1 MIEHQV
7 IDILK
12 SFSNEE
18 IKQFRRFL
26 DSPYFNRSEN
36 VAALFELLIK
46 FHPNFTSK
54 KLTKEYVSENIFGQ
68 ENYVD
73 SSVRNLLSDLLNSC
87 EVFMMQENFRKSALL
102 SFDYLL
108 KELREKKLSSIFQR
122 NSEKLDNKYSLLQ
135 DVDSEYYLAK
145 HKIELNKFNYAGLN
159 EKITEGLQADEHI
172 KEIYLSSVY
181 LTIHY
186 VIEIISLYL
195 AGVFYAINYNR
206 KLSEIDFLKKAIS
219 QVNLEGLQNLLSGSE
234 HKFIVDIYIALMK
247 MLEDFNN
254 EEAYSS
260 YKILIQKHAP
270 KMDKD
275 EAWFHYNNMTNYCTL
290 MQIQTGD
297 YDSQKYNMEIFG
309 LYEDILKNEYY
320 KNKKVNYLRFEYF
333 NDILNISL
341 RLKKMNWAEN
351 FIITYGPKLHK
362 SDKDNMMNLAYMYLY
377 YEKGEYMKSW
387 KYLNKITIDYFFYK
401 YDLKNYALKIYFDL
415 GYHEEALTLIEAYK
429 KFLNRNDM
437 IPDNEKNR
445 IKNFISYLSK
455 LILFKA
461 GQLPAKHFSTY
472 RRRLGMTIDT
482 ISHRWIMQKYEE
494 QALLIRDRRKALSA

>member
-275 EAWFHYNNMTNYCTL
+275 EAWFHYNNLVNTCTIRQ
-290 MQIQTGD
+290 MMSN
-297 YDSQKYNMEIFG
+297 DSSSEKYNYEIFS
-309 LYEDILKNEYY
+309 LNEEILKNEYY
-320 KNKKVNYLRFEYF
+320 KNKKVNYFRYEFF
-333 NDILNISL
+333 KDILLIGL

-351 FIITYGPKLHK
+351 FILTYGPQLHK
-362 SDKDNMMNLAYMYLY
+362 SDKENMMNLAYMYLY
-377 YEKGEYMKSW
+377 YEKGDYLKSW
-387 KYLNKITIDYFFYK
+387 KYLNKIKIDYFIYK
-401 YDLKNYALKIYFDL
+401 YDLKNYALKIYYDL
-415 GYHEEALTLIEAYK
+415 GYYEEALTLVENYK
-429 KFLNRNDM
+429 KFINRSDL
-437 IPDNEKNR
+437 ISDEEKTR
-445 IKNFISYLSK
+445 TKNFISYLSK
-455 LILFKA
+455 LILFKLD
-461 GQLPAKHFSTY
+461 QLPQKHFSTY
-472 RRRLGMTIDT
+472 RRRLELTKDT
-482 ISHRWIMQKYEE
+482 ISHKWILMKYDE
-494 QALLIRDRRKALSA
+494 QAMLVRDRKKVKYA

>member
-1 MIEHQV
+1 MIDHQA

-12 SFSNEE
+12 TFSAEE
-18 IKQFRRFL
+18 LKQFAKFL
-26 DSPYFNRSEN
+26 ESPYFNRSAN
-36 VAALFELLIK
+36 VSALFSLLVK
-46 FHPNFTSK
+46 FHPGFASK
-54 KLTKEYVSENIFGQ
+54 RLTKEFISDNIFGKGSY
-68 ENYVD
+68 ND
-73 SSVRNLLSDLLNSC
+73 STIRNLLSDLLNAS
-87 EVFMMQENFRKSALL
+87 EQFMMQENFRKSALL
-102 SFDYLL
+102 SFDYLF
-108 KELREKKLSSIFQR
+108 KELRDKKLTGVYQR
-122 NSEKLDNKYSLLQ
+122 NSEKIENKYSQ
-135 DVDSEYYLAK
+135 ISNVDSEYYYAK
-145 HKIELNKFNYAGLN
+145 HKIEMNKFNFSALN
-159 EKITEGLQADEHI
+159 EKIVDTKDADVHLNEL
-172 KEIYLSSVY
+172 YLSGIY
-181 LTIHY
+181 ITIYY

-195 AGVFYAINYNR
+195 ASIYYSINYNR
-206 KLSEIDFLKKAIS
+206 PVENIFLKKAVKL
-219 QVNLEGLQNLLSGSE
+219 VNLQELRNLIAGSE
-234 HKFIVDIYIALMK
+234 HGFLVNIYISLMNLFEN
-247 MLEDFNN
+247 MGDES
-254 EEAYSS
+254 AYQE
-260 YKILIQKHAP
+260 YKTLVKEHAS